1 MEIVKNEVLD
11 ETGRK
16 AISESLNKYYATRH
30 VTNQDDMECV
40 VRMFYKKYQS
50 LVRRQIRFGHF
61 IHCFAEGYSFAIGVE
76 HDEDLNESIFI
87 ENCKNIPFLIKKYK
101 VRPLFKIAN

>member
-1 MEIVKNEVLD
+1 MEIVDREVLD
-11 ETGRK
+11 DTSRK
-16 AISESLNKYYATRH
+16 AISESLFMYNATRSL
-30 VTNQDDMECV
+30 TNKDSMDLIISG
-40 VRMFYKKYQS
+40 FYKKYQS

-61 IHCFAEGYSFAIGVE
+61 IHFFAEGYSFAIGVE

-101 VRPLFKIAN
+101 VRPMFKNR